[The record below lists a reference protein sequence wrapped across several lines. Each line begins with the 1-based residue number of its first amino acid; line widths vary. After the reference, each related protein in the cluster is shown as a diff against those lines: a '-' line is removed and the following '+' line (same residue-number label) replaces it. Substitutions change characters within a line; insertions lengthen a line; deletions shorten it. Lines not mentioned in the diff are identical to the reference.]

1 MSKSSFIMY
10 LPRLSMSISE
20 IKLGANCNR
29 IFLVVTELP
38 RLNAV
43 YDVVPRE
50 AIVVIAVQ
58 SAFYY
63 CRVGLPGVML

>member
-1 MSKSSFIMY
+1 METTIA
-10 LPRLSMSISE
+10 SE
-20 IKLGANCNR
+20 LELGAYCNR

-50 AIVVIAVQ
+50 AIVVVAVH
-58 SAFYY
+58 SAFYH
-63 CRVGLPGVML
+63 CRVGLPD